1 MCVYIFIHI
10 YLYYDLM
17 RTRTHRYIYIYIIY
31 TNICITIHPRIPAPM
46 SYQLRWTCPAA
57 GWESK
62 CHCEGCRGILC
73 SGASGRGLP
82 WLETMGLA
90 ATHSDTSW
98 EKHYYWKSF
107 SEHPSK
113 SHALKHLNARLEVAH
128 GPTHL
133 IYIHIL
139 YSSFMFPLIELLPCL
154 RCSRCRTAS
163 CGKWEQITS
172 TRPVLAAIL
181 ERLLLQEIVNQTI
194 GILYHCTTS
203 LLCILECPIF
213 IYVGRAK

>member
-1 MCVYIFIHI
+1 MKVVEAFC
-10 YLYYDLM
+10 
-17 RTRTHRYIYIYIIY
+17 
-31 TNICITIHPRIPAPM
+31 
-46 SYQLRWTCPAA
+46 AA
-57 GWESK
+57 GPPGVA
-62 CHCEGCRGILC
+62 CH
-73 SGASGRGLP
+73 

-90 ATHSDTSW
+90 ATHSDASW

-113 SHALKHLNARLEVAH
+113 SHAFKHLNARLEVAH

-133 IYIHIL
+133 IYIYIHIL
-139 YSSFMFPLIELLPCL
+139 YSSSMFPLIELLPCL
-154 RCSRCRTAS
+154 RFSRCRTVS

-181 ERLLLQEIVNQTI
+181 ERLLLQEIINQTI

-213 IYVGRAK
+213 ICR

>member
-1 MCVYIFIHI
+1 MGDYVGVNLRAALSRIWCRCHGLFWWCPAARVAEPWVGMCRISSRYSRHRCSMLYFYFCDIWLCQYMQIILLYYHMPLSHMHSIDRIDTHTYIYTYI
-10 YLYYDLM
+10 YLYDLM
-17 RTRTHRYIYIYIIY
+17 RTRTHTDIYIY

-107 SEHPSK
+107 SETP
-113 SHALKHLNARLEVAH
+113 E
-128 GPTHL
+128 
-133 IYIHIL
+133 
-139 YSSFMFPLIELLPCL
+139 
-154 RCSRCRTAS
+154 
-163 CGKWEQITS
+163 
-172 TRPVLAAIL
+172 
-181 ERLLLQEIVNQTI
+181 
-194 GILYHCTTS
+194 
-203 LLCILECPIF
+203 
-213 IYVGRAK
+213 